1 MLKAINL
8 VCIFRGTLPSAP
20 AFLPCP
26 SPPILQVMKTLL
38 RQSIGSRLFVN
49 VLSGALIGLGGMSY
63 FFYQVLESRAQAEI
77 QGNLRTQ
84 VKSIESELG
93 KAEQSMLAMSSG
105 LKTLDRL
112 GIRETSSYRQ
122 LVFDLFEHRSSL
134 TMSLSFGQAPFK
146 LMPDR
151 ETYWPYFFIDQNVPG
166 QVGKSLPAPHKH
178 IRYADVCQV
187 DIDCLQKEYYTL
199 PVQAGKPIWMEPY
212 QWAGITMTTITAPV
226 FNDKGELLGVAGL
239 DINVTALSSKLQ
251 MVKGNQTGYL
261 AIISE
266 KGNLLT
272 YPPNQQKAK
281 NLATYRDIPELQA
294 VWQGISRLS
303 QSGILFSEG
312 NYWAYE
318 RVKGTQWVMLSVVP
332 QSVVLFPVLAIAVG
346 GAVGAGAV
354 LALVVTIFIRQ
365 LNRRLQPIL
374 DECNSLAAIDEQRN
388 LRLGSTTAIK
398 NHRQAIA
405 RFIQRGDDEIDVLGH
420 SFQRMATQLKTSFEE
435 LEVRVEE
442 RTAALK
448 EAKEAADSANQAK
461 SEFLANMS
469 HELRT
474 PLNGVLGYAQILINT
489 GTLAASERKGVEII
503 NQCGSHLLTLI
514 NDILDLSKIEA
525 QKMELQQQSVHFTSL
540 LDGVSE
546 ICRIRAQQKG
556 IDLICQFDSQL
567 PAGIQADEKRL
578 RQVLMNLLSNAVKFT
593 ETGTVKFNVSAQQIQ
608 SLGQP
613 TATLS
618 KYRIH
623 FQVED
628 TGIGIDPTDL
638 EQIFLPFEQ
647 VGSFSKQAE
656 GTGLG
661 LAISQK
667 IVGMMGST
675 IQVNSNP
682 GQGSCF
688 WFEVELTEAEEWRKT
703 CQQPSTSQIIGF
715 RGRKRKIL
723 VVDDRWEN
731 RSVLAN
737 LLKPIGFELQEAV
750 NGQEGLELAQSFQP
764 DLVITDVAMP
774 VMDGYELLQQLR
786 QFPQFQDTAVFVSSA
801 SVFAADQQKSVE
813 AGANEFL
820 PKPIETGALLN
831 LIQTYLQLEWIDG
844 DSRQVSPDPAT
855 TPTAHRLIGELPCLP
870 LIPPPE
876 EELLKLLDLCR
887 RGLIHQL
894 VEEINHIAAGDAA
907 YASFTYRLHQY
918 AKGFQLKPMRSF
930 IEQYLG
936 ENSEIGSQDA
946 AIASSPSVPQNNPLL
961 PESVSALSEALS

>member
-1 MLKAINL
+1 
-8 VCIFRGTLPSAP
+8 
-20 AFLPCP
+20 
-26 SPPILQVMKTLL
+26 
-38 RQSIGSRLFVN
+38 VN

-84 VKSIESELG
+84 VKSIEGELG

-105 LKTLDRL
+105 LKTLNRL
-112 GIRETSSYRQ
+112 GVKEAESYRQ

-134 TMSLSFGQAPFK
+134 TMSLSFGQAPRK

-151 ETYWPYFFIDQNVPG
+151 KAYWPYFFIDQNVPG
-166 QVGKSLPAPHKH
+166 QVGKPLPSPHNN

-187 DIDCLQKEYYTL
+187 DLDCLQKEYYTL
-199 PVQAGKPIWMEPY
+199 PVQAGKPIWLEPY

-226 FNDKGELLGVAGL
+226 FSDKGELLGVAGL
-239 DINVTALSSKLQ
+239 DINVTALSDKLQ
-251 MVKGNQTGYL
+251 MVKGDQTGYL

-281 NLATYRDIPELQA
+281 ALATYRDIPELQA
-294 VWQGISRLS
+294 VWQEIDSRS
-303 QSGILFSEG
+303 RSGILFSGG

-354 LALVVTIFIRQ
+354 LALVSTIFIRQ

-388 LRLGSTTAIK
+388 LRLGATPAIR

-405 RFIQRGDDEIDVLGH
+405 RFIQQGDDEIDVLGY

-448 EAKEAADSANQAK
+448 EAKEAADSANHAK

-489 GTLAASERKGVEII
+489 GNLGASERKGVEII

-525 QKMELQQQSVHFTSL
+525 QKMELQQQSVHFTSF

-556 IDLICQFDSQL
+556 IDLVCQFDAQL
-567 PAGIQADEKRL
+567 PTGIQADEKRL

-593 ETGTVKFNVSAQQIQ
+593 ETGSVRFSVSAQQIK
-608 SLGQP
+608 SSDQP
-613 TATLS
+613 STITEPLPN
-618 KYRIH
+618 YRLR

-628 TGIGIDPTDL
+628 TGIGIDPADL
-638 EQIFLPFEQ
+638 KQIFLPFEQ

-667 IVGMMGST
+667 IVEMMGST
-675 IQVNSNP
+675 IQVSSMP
-682 GQGSCF
+682 GQGSRF
-688 WFEVELTEAEEWRKT
+688 WFEVELTEAEEWRKS
-703 CQQPSTSQIIGF
+703 CLQPSRDQLVGF
-715 RGRKRKIL
+715 RGHKRKIL
-723 VVDDRWEN
+723 VIDDRWEN

-737 LLKPIGFELQEAV
+737 LLQPIGFELQEAV
-750 NGQEGLELAQSFQP
+750 NGQEGLELALSFQP

-774 VMDGYELLQQLR
+774 VMDGYELLKHLRQEPQLR
-786 QFPQFQDTAVFVSSA
+786 DLVVFFSSA
-801 SVFAADQQKSVE
+801 SVFATDQRKSID

-820 PKPIETGALLN
+820 PKPIETGVLLN
-831 LIQTYLQLEWIDG
+831 LIQTYLKLEWIYG
-844 DSRQVSPDPAT
+844 DPIYGNPQQVPSDLAT
-855 TPTAHRLIGELPCLP
+855 TLTAQRSTEDSSCLS
-870 LIPPPE
+870 LLPPPE
-876 EELLKLLDLCR
+876 AELLKLLDLCR

-894 VEEINHIAAGDAA
+894 LEEINRIAEADSA
-907 YASFTYRLHQY
+907 YASFTHRLHQY

-936 ENSEIGSQDA
+936 ENLEISQQSK
-946 AIASSPSVPQNNPLL
+946 AIAISTLTPQNDQLLSNPT
-961 PESVSALSEALS
+961 PELSEALS